1 MTSDNRVKI
10 ADIAKRANVS
20 TGTVDRVIHN
30 RGEVAQKTRDKV
42 LAIIKE
48 MDFEPDIL
56 ASTLAS
62 KKTYRFASLIPAATN
77 DSLFWHQPVIGFEK
91 ALKQVKHFGVAHQA
105 FSFNYFDKESFK
117 AAWSELLESEPDGI
131 IVAPSF
137 ADVSADFI
145 AQTEERGIPVVFIN
159 MNVFN
164 LPKLSFVG
172 QDPLRSGMV
181 AAHLLDFGLK
191 QKGRILIVNI
201 MSEKGGN
208 IHLMSREEG
217 FRNYFH
223 GNGFSGKELF
233 TLNIYGNDPTQID
246 QMLSEVLSPEGA
258 EEKVA
263 GIFVTNSRVF
273 HVADY
278 LKKTGEK
285 HIRLVGYDLLE
296 VNVDHLMNHHIDF
309 LISQNPIGQ
318 GFRSFMALF
327 DSMVLKKNIQ
337 KYQYLPIDIITRENI
352 DYYINNLTNE

>member
-1 MTSDNRVKI
+1 MTSDHRVKI
-10 ADIAKRANVS
+10 ADIAQRANVS

-30 RGEVAQKTRDKV
+30 RGEVAQKTREKV

-62 KKTYRFASLIPAATN
+62 KKAYRFASLIPAATN
-77 DSLFWHQPVIGFEK
+77 DSLFWHQPAIGFEK
-91 ALKQVKHFGVAHQA
+91 ALKQVKHFGVAHQPY
-105 FSFNYFDKESFK
+105 SFNYFDKDSFRS
-117 AAWSELLESEPDGI
+117 AWGELLESEPDGI

-137 ADVSADFI
+137 ADVSAEFI
-145 AQTEERGIPVVFIN
+145 GQTLERGIPVVFIN

-191 QKGRILIVNI
+191 HQDRILIVNI

-223 GNGFSGKELF
+223 GNGLSGKELF
-233 TLNIYGNDPTQID
+233 TVNIYGSNPAQIE
-246 QMLSEVLSPEGA
+246 QVLSETLSPEGA
-258 EEKVA
+258 GEIVA

-273 HVADY
+273 HVADF
-278 LKKTGEK
+278 LVKTGK
-285 HIRLVGYDLLE
+285 KNIRLVGYDLLE
-296 VNVDHLMNHHIDF
+296 VNVNHLMNHNIDF

-327 DSMVLKKNIQ
+327 DALVLKKPVN

-352 DYYINNLTNE
+352 DYYINNQTNE